1 MTLDLCSNWNCVSSS
16 DLHDSIKEFDEG
28 ESFGALFLSYFQDS
42 NYYLKEVYLS
52 DDSSGKNTVQ
62 CTKSGASAALHRNA
76 VLICCS
82 RYSADLGPSVSALM
96 RHSNCH

>member
-1 MTLDLCSNWNCVSSS
+1 MTRVEERKLWSPFSVL
-16 DLHDSIKEFDEG
+16 
-28 ESFGALFLSYFQDS
+28 LSGLQ
-42 NYYLKEVYLS
+42 LLLERGLS

-62 CTKSGASAALHRNA
+62 CKKSGASAALHRNA

-96 RHSNCH
+96 